1 MPLLRTLLAEAGWSG
16 AVTPGDGDYLLVV
29 VAERAGSGLKDTV
42 KTQVRAAAPRVRVE
56 LAFSVEGGVLKARH
70 DTAKNSV
77 SNIR

>member
-1 MPLLRTLLAEAGWSG
+1 MTRPLTE
-16 AVTPGDGDYLLVV
+16 GDYLLVV